1 MTRSTLAV
9 SFGLVSLLFLS
20 LAPALAPAA
29 PAVAVVGL
37 ELRGELP
44 APVQQALHA
53 QLGKG
58 LAKSGLQVAPAAAAR
73 VALGTQYGR
82 CTTPE
87 CRRSAAGKLA
97 CRYVVGGSVAGD
109 DDRTYD
115 IDLWLA
121 DGYSGRVIASV
132 QQRCELCGLQA
143 IAEKMDLAAS
153 ALAAKLNAAATAPGR
168 LVVQTEPR
176 GAMIFVDGDAVGA
189 APREIELPAG
199 THEIAADAPGHIR
212 SARTVTSVAGVQE
225 RLELRLIPQATRSVR
240 RIVGWVSVAAGVASL
255 AAGIALFAING
266 ETRGCPSP
274 DIPGGQ
280 CAEERHTIAPAS
292 ALTALGVVAM
302 AGGGYLIWSANKK
315 ERDARRAG
323 APRLAWDF

>member
-1 MTRSTLAV
+1 MTRSTIAV
-9 SFGLVSLLFLS
+9 SFGLVSLLCVS
-20 LAPALAPAA
+20 LAPARAPAA
-29 PAVAVVGL
+29 PSVAVLGL
-37 ELRGELP
+37 DLRGDLP
-44 APVQQALHA
+44 APVQQTLYAE
-53 QLGKG
+53 LGKG
-58 LAKSGLQVAPAAAAR
+58 LAKSGLQVAPLAAAR

-82 CTTPE
+82 CASAE

-115 IDLWLA
+115 IELWLA
-121 DGYSGRVIASV
+121 DGYSGRVVATV

-143 IAEKMDLAAS
+143 VGEKMDLAAS
-153 ALAAKLNAAATAPGR
+153 ALAAKLDAAATAPGR
-168 LVVQTEPR
+168 LVVQTDPP
-176 GAMIFVDGDAVGA
+176 GAVIFVDGDAVGA
-189 APREIELPAG
+189 APREIELSAG
-199 THEIAADAPGHIR
+199 RHEIAAEAPGHIR
-212 SARTVTSVAGVQE
+212 GARTVTSVAGVQE
-225 RLELRLIPQATRSVR
+225 RLQLRLIPQATRSVR
-240 RIVGWVSVAAGVASL
+240 RVVGWVSVAAGVASL

-266 ETRGCPSP
+266 ETRGCP
-274 DIPGGQ
+274 DFPGGA